1 MLKENTERKAD
12 ENKIYI
18 KRKIMLIRAK
28 SFLVWLFPNEIY
40 KINF

>member
-1 MLKENTERKAD
+1 MDK
-12 ENKIYI
+12 NKCYI
-18 KRKIMLIRAK
+18 KCENMLISAK